1 MFVYR
6 SWILQ
11 PLQSSLTT
19 TVFQRAP
26 EDFPCHVWRRDCRWS
41 FTSRPDLA
49 CGSPFPCLVALARN
63 SGSLIGSVL
72 FLTSGESIQFVTPVC
87 DVSCGQLK
95 QGHFPPGPLGT
106 CSGKPAH
113 MNTFAA
119 LCVPTLRG
127 LYLLV
132 TSPRLSRTCLPSPLL
147 LWVGVASRVVS
158 TLAERPVTATRIG
171 RGVLPAA
178 LDVARSPPC
187 RTGLLPVTLFLSLL
201 GPWCSGRLSYSQLD
215 HSDVRSWS
223 VGPQSFE
230 TT

>member
-158 TLAERPVTATRIG
+158 TLAEHPEDRWRARDRHPHRAWGAPRRPGCGSIPTVSDGFAPRC
-171 RGVLPAA
+171 A
-178 LDVARSPPC
+178 
-187 RTGLLPVTLFLSLL
+187 FSLAPGSL
-201 GPWCSGRLSYSQLD
+201 
-215 HSDVRSWS
+215 V
-223 VGPQSFE
+223 
-230 TT
+230 